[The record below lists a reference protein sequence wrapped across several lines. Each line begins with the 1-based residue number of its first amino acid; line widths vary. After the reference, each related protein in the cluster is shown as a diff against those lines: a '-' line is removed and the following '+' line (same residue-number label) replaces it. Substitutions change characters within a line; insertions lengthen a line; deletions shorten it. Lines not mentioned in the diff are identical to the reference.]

1 VLLRIG
7 EIVAPIKY
15 TIESPFIEVEKMVSL
30 KIEKK
35 FGLILKKLKMNYHL
49 DFAGFKNEEI
59 KIFGEIKVRS
69 HNYGKYPTVMVS
81 AYKFLGL
88 KQILQTF
95 NKPVFLFI
103 QYNDGLYYWRF
114 NIEDKYT
121 LRWGGRTDRNS
132 HKDIE
137 PMAHFP
143 IRYFKELK

>member
-1 VLLRIG
+1 MLLRIG
-7 EIVAPIKY
+7 KIVAPIKY
-15 TIESPFIEVEKMVSL
+15 TIESPFLEVEKMVSL

-69 HNYGKYPTVMVS
+69 HNYGTYPTVMVS

-114 NIEDKYT
+114 NIEDEYT

-143 IRYFKELK
+143 ISYFKELK

>member
-1 VLLRIG
+1 
-7 EIVAPIKY
+7 
-15 TIESPFIEVEKMVSL
+15 MVCL

-35 FGLILKKLKMNYHL
+35 FRITLKKLKMNYHL
-49 DFAGFKNEEI
+49 DFAGFKNESL

-69 HNYGKYPTVMVS
+69 HKYGDYPTVMVS
-81 AYKFLGL
+81 AYKYLGMR
-88 KQILQTF
+88 QILETF

-114 NIEDKYT
+114 NIEDEYNIH
-121 LRWGGRTDRNS
+121 WGGRIDRKS

-143 IRYFKELK
+143 IKYFKELK